1 MNNTTKKSLTL
12 QKKKLQ
18 SIDQRMEALSAQG
31 VKASQEHSGELNFS
45 GCASVIAR
53 LGINFISVWRIW
65 KQGGRTEEVCRWICI
80 LQLKS
85 VWPLFVFLMS
95 L

>member
-18 SIDQRMEALSAQG
+18 SIDQRMEALSAPG

-45 GCASVIAR
+45 GCASGYCQA
-53 LGINFISVWRIW
+53 WD
-65 KQGGRTEEVCRWICI
+65 
-80 LQLKS
+80 
-85 VWPLFVFLMS
+85 
-95 L
+95 

>member
-1 MNNTTKKSLTL
+1 VDGVERRCNMNNTTKKSLTL

-45 GCASVIAR
+45 GCASGYCQA
-53 LGINFISVWRIW
+53 WD
-65 KQGGRTEEVCRWICI
+65 
-80 LQLKS
+80 
-85 VWPLFVFLMS
+85 
-95 L
+95 